1 MWFSLVA
8 MSKEMSLC
16 HFLKIAVM
24 TTNLEIWGISS
35 EKSSAGIEPPG
46 RPLNFRLHWLWPHLT
61 IWDKQQFRFDWPHPI
76 CYLLEWHR
84 RMWVFTTRGSIRPWV
99 KIHSCSRSLLLSV
112 VLLWLGKES
121 EETSRMQGSCLRFVK
136 LRVGG
141 APLLH
146 GRIWVDEAGS
156 GGQRQDFREMK
167 FWGEILLIDKA
178 AYANLCSVWGRKR
191 AKSVHGKFGNS
202 TMRKEGDGVFV
213 WWCFWRAKPFLS
225 RGLVNC
231 SLQMWGESVY
241 KRNDPRHK
249 QRCKRSSKVTAWAQ
263 KCCLIWVQKL

>member
-24 TTNLEIWGISS
+24 TTNLEIWGILL

-61 IWDKQQFRFDWPHPI
+61 ILDKHQFRFDWPHPI

-84 RMWVFTTRGSIRPWV
+84 RMWVFTTRGRIRPWV

-112 VLLWLGKES
+112 VLVWLWQES
-121 EETSRMQGSCLRFVK
+121 EGTSEREDLVLDLWNSELEELRYY
-136 LRVGG
+136 L
-141 APLLH
+141 
-146 GRIWVDEAGS
+146 DEYEWMKAGC
-156 GGQRQDFREMK
+156 GGQRQDFREVK

-178 AYANLCSVWGRKR
+178 AYANLYSVWGRKR

-213 WWCFWRAKPFLS
+213 WRCFLKS
-225 RGLVNC
+225 
-231 SLQMWGESVY
+231 
-241 KRNDPRHK
+241 
-249 QRCKRSSKVTAWAQ
+249 
-263 KCCLIWVQKL
+263 